1 MDQPVDD
8 ENAGGPQRER
18 VSLDR
23 LRERTD
29 ELELLISGL
38 SMVALFALPGWL
50 LERYYDNY
58 TQLPIS
64 LLAAAISIVP
74 MGIAFAYTLGS
85 CFLLHLVVRACWVGL
100 IGLHA
105 TFPHGV
111 RWERLPGPIQRE
123 RLRARMAPLPRA
135 IASADRLAS
144 TLYSLITLVALLLLW
159 MGGVF
164 TLALLVAFAIGQ
176 ALNATNTVLS
186 GTIDLLALTLIANG
200 LLLWLLDGVLAQRF
214 PGLARI
220 SIVQWL
226 VAASATLNRAVLPD
240 RLIGPVR
247 LTLQSN
253 TSPRLFNLMLLLLL
267 ISVPFLGMRYFR
279 GQTTFDAF
287 GTQRYVDAVDT
298 RGGIRSQ
305 HYASL
310 RTRQDRL
317 RAWPVIPDR
326 VISTVDPEARH
337 AHKTVHR
344 RQDGFKA
351 HIAVEPDTGLVT
363 ACAVTMASGRG
374 NSDAEVGPTLL
385 AQETEKLHVLAD
397 SAYGSGSARAELD
410 HAGHIALIKPFPLRS
425 AVPGGFTLDD
435 FTVDPEARTAT
446 CPNGVTRSIT
456 AQWSVTFGA
465 ACRGCPLRAQCTT
478 SDAGRSLKLTEYESL
493 LRAARRQAETE
504 EFQQVYRRHRP
515 MVERS
520 ISWLVRG
527 NRKVRYR
534 GVTKNDH
541 WLHHRAAAINLHR
554 LITLGL
560 DRTGGNWVIA

>member
-226 VAASATLNRAVLPD
+226 VAASATLNRVVLPD

-326 VISTVDPEARH
+326 VISTPFTTLFLPYLPTRDDPVIVQRCPQLPTVQERPEVD
-337 AHKTVHR
+337 
-344 RQDGFKA
+344 
-351 HIAVEPDTGLVT
+351 
-363 ACAVTMASGRG
+363 ASDR
-374 NSDAEVGPTLL
+374 DQV
-385 AQETEKLHVLAD
+385 
-397 SAYGSGSARAELD
+397 
-410 HAGHIALIKPFPLRS
+410 
-425 AVPGGFTLDD
+425 
-435 FTVDPEARTAT
+435 
-446 CPNGVTRSIT
+446 
-456 AQWSVTFGA
+456 
-465 ACRGCPLRAQCTT
+465 
-478 SDAGRSLKLTEYESL
+478 AGRSGAT
-493 LRAARRQAETE
+493 AACLARLWR
-504 EFQQVYRRHRP
+504 
-515 MVERS
+515 VE
-520 ISWLVRG
+520 LD
-527 NRKVRYR
+527 
-534 GVTKNDH
+534 GVGVD
-541 WLHHRAAAINLHR
+541 LAAAEIAER
-554 LITLGL
+554 ADLGMRGLEVVL
-560 DRTGGNWVIA
+560 DLRQGAPGPRVLELLWRPDPGQDRALDDYVNESVYVRIPLVWAPGS